1 MPLLHVIL
9 AVPQTISAWVSDREI
24 FLSEFLLLIIL
35 CISSPEIM
43 LATGNLQAYHTLSI
57 MNWRRPIKRAVLQ
70 ADTGSDVP
78 VIYGC
83 RIAADPRLG
92 LKEKMV
98 SAVRKDT
105 PPGMDDYPKGAL
117 KVLLPVSPL

>member
-1 MPLLHVIL
+1 MEP
-9 AVPQTISAWVSDREI
+9 
-24 FLSEFLLLIIL
+24 
-35 CISSPEIM
+35 
-43 LATGNLQAYHTLSI
+43 
-57 MNWRRPIKRAVLQ
+57 AVLQ
-70 ADTGSDVP
+70 AYSGFDVP
-78 VIYGC
+78 IIHGC

-117 KVLLPVSPL
+117 PPLLPVPPLWIDTHSHM